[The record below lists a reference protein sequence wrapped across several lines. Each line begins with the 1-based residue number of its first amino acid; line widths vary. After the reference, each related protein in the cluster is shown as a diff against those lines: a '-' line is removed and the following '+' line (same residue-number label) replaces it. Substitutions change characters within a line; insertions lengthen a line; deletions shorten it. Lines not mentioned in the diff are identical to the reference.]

1 MIICIPA
8 RELASRLSGSGPA
21 LLPLLEAETGSF
33 GSNVQTSSSRPAHAA
48 VTWTLPNLLTWV
60 RIAAIPLVVV
70 AFYLGVP
77 WADPAAGLI
86 FAAAGVTDSLDGY
99 LARRLGQTSRLGAF
113 LDPVAD
119 KLIVATA
126 LVLLVSRD
134 HRPLIVLTAAVI
146 IGREIAISA
155 LREWMAEL
163 GQRRKVAV
171 SILGKYKTILQ
182 IVGLAMMLYRHEL
195 LGLALYPI
203 GVGLTVLAAALTLL
217 SMVAYL
223 RAAWPELR
231 ET

>member
-1 MIICIPA
+1 MADSSNSGAPG
-8 RELASRLSGSGPA
+8 ASVS
-21 LLPLLEAETGSF
+21 
-33 GSNVQTSSSRPAHAA
+33 
-48 VTWTLPNLLTWV
+48 WTVPNILTWV
-60 RIAAIPLVVV
+60 RIAAIPLVVL
-70 AFYLGVP
+70 AFYLRSP
-77 WADPAAGLI
+77 WRDPAAGLI

-134 HRPLIVLTAAVI
+134 HRPIVVLTAAVI

-155 LREWMAEL
+155 LREWMAEV

-171 SILGKYKTILQ
+171 SLLGKYKTIFQ
-182 IVGLAMMLYRHEL
+182 VVGLAMMLYRHPL
-195 LGLALYPI
+195 LGLPTYNAGL
-203 GVGLTVLAAALTLL
+203 GLTVLAAVLTLV

-223 RAAWPELR
+223 RVAWPDLR
-231 ET
+231 EP